1 MDLSIDILSSSCSC
15 SFQMSRFSIA
25 ILHYL
30 ETEID
35 YRPFILFCRVMS
47 QDYAQEI
54 SGCLDKIE
62 GLTVIFFYVPYYNN
76 ISVRITFNYNAEGL
90 SPPQEL
96 EGGMG

>member
-15 SFQMSRFSIA
+15 SFQMSQFSIA

-54 SGCLDKIE
+54 SGYYTKIE
-62 GLTVIFFYVPYYNN
+62 GVTVIFVMFP
-76 ISVRITFNYNAEGL
+76 ITIIL
-90 SPPQEL
+90 V
-96 EGGMG
+96 